1 MTEHEPQLDRMPSV
15 LLIDDS
21 DFVHRLLESR
31 LRNEN
36 LRLIFERDG
45 VSGLKRAVIEQPSLI
60 MLDLDMPVMD
70 GYETIR
76 QLVELPET
84 KNIPVIVLSS
94 NDTVQDKVTTFDLGA
109 MDFVCKPFEI
119 TELRARIRSALRIS
133 SLLRMLE
140 QKAQIDGLTG
150 LYNRDYFEKRWGQ
163 EYDRSSREH
172 TPLALAMVDID
183 HFKSVND
190 SFGHPAGDS
199 VIEGVAR
206 LLERHL
212 RQYDIACRFGGEEFA
227 LILPGTDTG
236 KAVAICERIR
246 AECERLEWAK
256 LAARKVTVSIGV
268 AGCAQGPTMPAG
280 AWVEHADQCLYRAK
294 SEGRNRI
301 VSTEEH
307 GEGLT
312 FQRAG

>member
-1 MTEHEPQLDRMPSV
+1 MSEHETQPADMPSV

-31 LRNEN
+31 LKSEN

-45 VSGLKRAVIEQPSLI
+45 VSGLRRAAEEQPSLI

-70 GYETIR
+70 GFETIR
-76 QLVELPET
+76 ELVEMPET
-84 KNIPVIVLSS
+84 KNIPVIVLSG
-94 NDTVQDKVTTFDLGA
+94 NDTVQDKVTMFDLGA

-150 LYNRDYFEKRWGQ
+150 LFNRAYFDQRWAQ
-163 EYDRSSREH
+163 EYDRCTREGAA
-172 TPLALAMVDID
+172 LSLAMVDID

-212 RQYDIACRFGGEEFA
+212 RQYDIACRFGGEEFS
-227 LILPGTDTG
+227 LILPGTDPG
-236 KAVAICERIR
+236 HALAICERIR
-246 AECERLEWAK
+246 AECERLEWPK
-256 LAARKVTVSIGV
+256 LADRRVTVSIGV
-268 AGCAQGPTMPAG
+268 TGCAAGPTMHAD

-294 SEGRNRI
+294 AEGRNRI
-301 VSTEEH
+301 VRMDQGDQGMAIH
-307 GEGLT
+307 
-312 FQRAG
+312 RAG

>member
-1 MTEHEPQLDRMPSV
+1 V
-15 LLIDDS
+15 LFRS
-21 DFVHRLLESR
+21 
-31 LRNEN
+31 
-36 LRLIFERDG
+36 
-45 VSGLKRAVIEQPSLI
+45 
-60 MLDLDMPVMD
+60 D